1 MKVKLI
7 AHTPDPDAL
16 AGAAARSCRSRR
28 AADEILKEDR
38 SKLLQSLEV
47 CVGRG
52 HESVIEH
59 ASFTFSVEGVS
70 RACTHELVR
79 HRIASYSQ
87 QSQRAVKLEKS
98 YVVPPTISRDRE
110 AEKIYLA
117 AMDAAW
123 KDYLALIDR
132 GIPVED
138 ARYVLPNAATANI
151 VVTMNARSLLN
162 FFKLRCCTHAQWE
175 IRELAYE
182 MLKLVK
188 KVAPKIFE
196 RAGPSCVVDGRCPEK
211 DESCPLYPK
220 KSVILNQG
228 DGAASRWKS

>member
-16 AGAAARSCRSRR
+16 AGAAARSCRSTKP
-28 AADEILKEDR
+28 ADEIVKEER
-38 SKLLQSLEV
+38 SKLLRSLEV
-47 CVGRG
+47 CVERG

-87 QSQRAVKLEKS
+87 QSQRAVKLEKN
-98 YVVPPTISRDRE
+98 YIVPPTISKDRE
-110 AEKIYLA
+110 AEKIFIA

-123 KDYLALIDR
+123 RDYLSLIER

-138 ARYVLPNAATANI
+138 ARYLLPNAAAANI
-151 VVTMNARSLLN
+151 VVTMNARALMN

-196 RAGPSCVVDGRCPEK
+196 NAGPSCVMAGKCPEN

-220 KSVILNQG
+220 AGKRPELEKILQ
-228 DGAASRWKS
+228 R

>member
-7 AHTPDPDAL
+7 AHTHDPDAL
-16 AGAAARSCRSRR
+16 AGAAARSCRSQR

-38 SKLLQSLEV
+38 SKLLRSLEI
-47 CVGRG
+47 CVEHG
-52 HESVIEH
+52 HDSVIEH
-59 ASFTFSVEGVS
+59 ASFTFSVEDVS

-87 QSQRAVKLEKS
+87 QSQRAVKLEKK
-98 YVVPPTISRDRE
+98 YVVPPSISKDKG
-110 AEKIYLA
+110 AEKVYA
-117 AMDAAW
+117 DAMDASW
-123 KDYLALIDR
+123 KEYADLINR

-151 VVTMNARSLLN
+151 VVTMNARSLMN
-162 FFKLRCCTHAQWE
+162 FFRLRCCNHAQWE

-188 KVAPKIFE
+188 KVAPAIFE
-196 RAGPSCVVDGRCPEK
+196 KAGPACVIDGACPEN

-220 KSVILNQG
+220 KP
-228 DGAASRWKS
+228 K

>member
-38 SKLLQSLEV
+38 SKLLQSLDV

-87 QSQRAVKLEKS
+87 QSQRAVRLEKN
-98 YVVPPTISRDRE
+98 YVVPPSLSKEKD
-110 AEKIYLA
+110 AEKIFTD

-123 KDYLALIDR
+123 RDYTDLINI

-138 ARYVLPNAATANI
+138 ARYVLPNAAAANI
-151 VVTMNARSLLN
+151 VVTMNARSLMN
-162 FFKLRCCTHAQWE
+162 FFRLRCCTHAQWE

-182 MLKLVK
+182 MLKVVK

-196 RAGPSCVVDGRCPEK
+196 RAGPGCVMDGTCPEN

-220 KSVILNQG
+220 KP
-228 DGAASRWKS
+228 K

>member
-1 MKVKLI
+1 MKVKLV
-7 AHTPDPDAL
+7 AHTPEPDAL
-16 AGAAARSCRSRR
+16 AGAAARSCRSQK
-28 AADEILKEDR
+28 AVDELLKEDK
-38 SKLLQSLEV
+38 SKLLKSLDI
-47 CVGRG
+47 CVERG

-59 ASFTFSVEGVS
+59 ASFTFSLEGVS

-87 QSQRAVKLEKS
+87 QSQRAVKLEKN
-98 YVVPPTISRDRE
+98 YVMPPSISKSNE
-110 AEKIYLA
+110 AAKLFEE

-123 KDYLALIDR
+123 KEYAELVGK

-151 VVTMNARSLLN
+151 VVTMNARSLIN
-162 FFKLRCCTHAQWE
+162 FFRLRCCTHAQWE

-188 KVAPKIFE
+188 KVSPAIFSK
-196 RAGPSCVVDGRCPEK
+196 AGPPCVIDDECPEN
-211 DESCPLYPK
+211 DQSCPMYPK
-220 KSVILNQG
+220 NLK
-228 DGAASRWKS
+228 

>member
-1 MKVKLI
+1 MKVKLV

-16 AGAAARSCRSRR
+16 AGAAARSCRSQR
-28 AADEILKEDR
+28 AVDDLLKEDR
-38 SKLLQSLEV
+38 PKLLKSLDI
-47 CVGRG
+47 CVEHG
-52 HESVIEH
+52 HDSVIEH
-59 ASFTFSVEGVS
+59 ASFTFSIEGVS

-87 QSQRAVKLEKS
+87 QSQRAVKLERT
-98 YVVPPTISRDRE
+98 YVVPATVSMDK
-110 AEKIYLA
+110 AALDVYQG

-123 KDYLALIDR
+123 KEYFELVTR

-151 VVTMNARSLLN
+151 VVTMNARSLMN
-162 FFKLRCCTHAQWE
+162 FFRLRCCNHAQWE

-188 KVAPKIFE
+188 KVAPAIFAK
-196 RAGPSCVVDGRCPEK
+196 AGPSCVCEGTCPES

-220 KSVILNQG
+220 KL
-228 DGAASRWKS
+228 K

>member
-7 AHTPDPDAL
+7 TYTPDPDAI
-16 AGAAARSCRSRR
+16 AGAAARSCRSRKP
-28 AADEILKEDR
+28 AYEIIKEER
-38 SKLLQSLEV
+38 SKLLRSLEV

-87 QSQRAVKLEKS
+87 QSQRVVKMEKS
-98 YVVPPTISRDRE
+98 YVVPPTVCKDKE
-110 AEKIYLA
+110 AEKIFIT
-117 AMDAAW
+117 AMEAAW
-123 KDYLALIDR
+123 KDYLDLIGR

-138 ARYVLPNAATANI
+138 ARYLLPNAATANI
-151 VVTMNARSLLN
+151 VVTMNARALMN

-182 MLKLVK
+182 MLRLVK

-196 RAGPSCVVDGRCPEK
+196 KAGPSCVVIGKCPEK

-220 KSVILNQG
+220 GVRNQ
-228 DGAASRWKS
+228 S

>member
-1 MKVKLI
+1 MRVKLI
-7 AHTPDPDAL
+7 AHTPDPDAI
-16 AGAAARSCRSRR
+16 AGAAARSCRSRKP
-28 AADEILKEDR
+28 ADEIIKEKR
-38 SKLLQSLEV
+38 SKLLRSLEV
-47 CVGRG
+47 CVERG

-59 ASFTFSVEGVS
+59 ASFTFSVKGVS

-98 YVVPPTISRDRE
+98 YVVPPTVSKDKE
-110 AEKIYLA
+110 AEKIFIT

-123 KDYLALIDR
+123 RDYLSLIER

-138 ARYVLPNAATANI
+138 ARYLLPNATTANI
-151 VVTMNARSLLN
+151 VVTMNARALMN

-175 IRELAYE
+175 IRGLAYE
-182 MLKLVK
+182 MLRLVK

-196 RAGPSCVVDGRCPEK
+196 RAGPSCVMFGKCPEN
-211 DESCPLYPK
+211 DELCPLYPK
-220 KSVILNQG
+220 GGKRPELKK
-228 DGAASRWKS
+228 AAQR